1 MVKRIKK
8 RVPKKN
14 QAGAAESAGAAPIAA
29 ENAAAAASADDGQA
43 AGAEASAPPPAN
55 TFRAEIESLAEDDFT
70 RTVAGGVGWVAENR
84 TLIIGGIGL
93 AIAAVAV
100 ILVMQGQKTSGL
112 EEAATAFNDAAE
124 TYVEAVRPPA
134 PNSDTPALTDD
145 ERKARIEKAAGAF
158 ERSRT
163 TYADQ
168 PIVGIAALGE
178 ANSKL
183 ALGDV
188 DGALSLYEESLKA
201 ELPPFSRAV
210 ALQGKAAAL
219 ETKGD
224 RQGAMDTWK
233 AVEGVDSAA
242 FGLMAGMQMGR
253 LLEADGKA
261 GDARALYERLLTDHA
276 DVLEQ
281 LANRTVKADI
291 DRRLALLG
299 KSS

>member
-14 QAGAAESAGAAPIAA
+14 QADAP
-29 ENAAAAASADDGQA
+29 EGTGAAAAATAAAPADDGQG
-43 AGAEASAPPPAN
+43 AGSEASAPTPPAN

-84 TLIIGGIGL
+84 ALIIGGVGL
-93 AIAAVAV
+93 TIAVVVV
-100 ILVMQGQKTSGL
+100 ILVMQGQKTSGM

-124 TYVEAVRPPA
+124 TYVEAVRSPA
-134 PNSDTPALTDD
+134 PNSETPALTDD

-168 PIVGIAALGE
+168 PIVGVAALGE

-188 DGALSLYEESLKA
+188 DGALSLYDQALKTD
-201 ELPPFSRAV
+201 LPPFSKAV

-224 RQGAMDTWK
+224 RQGAMDAWK

-242 FGLMAGMQMGR
+242 FGLMAGLQMGR
-253 LLEADGKA
+253 LLEAEGKA
-261 GDARALYERLLTDHA
+261 DEAKALYERLLTDHA
-276 DVLEQ
+276 AALEQ